1 MAKADLHL
9 HTDFSDGL
17 HSPRQVV
24 QAASKS
30 GIQIIAVTDHDILE
44 GAIRAKEYSL
54 RRPDLG
60 VQVIIGEEVS
70 TLNGHVIGLFLTRFV
85 PPRLSAKRT
94 VSLIQQQGGLAVLAH
109 PFHFY
114 TGKNPGHPNAV
125 EIINQIP
132 FDGIETINH
141 GDWFSIWSDKKAVE
155 ITKKQRLAS
164 IGCSDAHNMRFIGM
178 GYTEFDG
185 TSAEDLRTA
194 ILSRR
199 TTPHYNRAWKINDIL
214 IHLKDSSS
222 VLNRYR
228 QGTDRIKVSPQGI
241 AAPP

>member
-24 QAASKS
+24 QAASNS
-30 GIQIIAVTDHDILE
+30 GVRIIAVTDHDTME
-44 GAIRAKEYSL
+44 GAFRAKEYSL

-60 VQVIIGEEVS
+60 IQVVIGEEVS
-70 TLNGHVIGLFLTRFV
+70 TLNGHVIGLFLSRFV

-94 VSLIQQQGGLAVLAH
+94 VDLIHQQGGVAILAH
-109 PFHFY
+109 PFHLY
-114 TGKNPGHPNAV
+114 TGKNSGHPNAV
-125 EIINQIP
+125 EIIDQIP

-141 GDWFSIWSDKKAVE
+141 GDALSAWSNKKTHK
-155 ITKKQRLAS
+155 IIKKQRLAS
-164 IGCSDAHNMRFIGM
+164 IGCSDAHNSRFIGM

-185 TSAEDLRTA
+185 TTTEDLKAA

-199 TTPHYNRAWKINDIL
+199 TQPHYNRSWKINDIL
-214 IHLKDSSS
+214 VHLKDSSS

-228 QGTDRIKVSPQGI
+228 KTL
-241 AAPP
+241 AAIS